1 MPIAAVRSTRLYR
14 QIADQLQR
22 LIRDG
27 EFPPGTRL
35 PSERELSQQLGVS
48 RASVREAL
56 IALEVVGDVEVR
68 VGHGVV
74 VLDSSHASAEPVMR
88 AAARSEPWRIDP
100 EFASEVELNLDEE
113 IPPFALLRARRHI
126 EPETAALAAV
136 NADADDLAALR
147 DALDRNIEDN
157 REPGGNRFVGDR
169 LLHIR
174 IAEASNNAAYAL
186 LIKHLLGHQY
196 GVMFRRLQA
205 YYMEN
210 RMWNRSQTDHERIVS
225 AIAAGDE
232 AGARQ
237 AMEKHLD
244 HVLGVFFSE

>member
-1 MPIAAVRSTRLYR
+1 MPIATVRPTRLYR
-14 QIADQLQR
+14 QIADQLQQ

-35 PSERELSQQLGVS
+35 PPERELSQLLGVS

-74 VLDSSHASAEPVMR
+74 VLTGAPDMDEPVMR
-88 AAARSEPWRIDP
+88 AAAKSEPWRIDP
-100 EFASEVELNLDEE
+100 EFASELELNLDEE
-113 IPPFALLRARRHI
+113 IPPFALLQARRHV
-126 EPETAALAAV
+126 EPETAALAAL
-136 NADADDLAALR
+136 NASEADLVALR
-147 DALDRNIEDN
+147 AALDRNIEDN
-157 REPGGNRFVGDR
+157 ADPGGGHFVGDR

-174 IAEASNNAAYAL
+174 IAEASQNAAYAL

-205 YYMEN
+205 YYMEK
-210 RMWNRSQTDHERIVS
+210 RMWNRSQDDHERIVS
-225 AIAAGDE
+225 AIEAGDE
-232 AGARQ
+232 RAARQ
-237 AMEKHLD
+237 AMENHLD
-244 HVLGVFFSE
+244 HVLSVFFSE

>member
-1 MPIAAVRSTRLYR
+1 MPIATVRQTRLYR

-27 EFPPGTRL
+27 EFPPGTKL
-35 PSERELSQQLGVS
+35 PAERELSQLLGVS

-74 VLDSSHASAEPVMR
+74 VLDTHHATAEPVMR
-88 AAARSEPWRIDP
+88 AAAKSEPWRIDP
-100 EFASEVELNLDEE
+100 EFASEIELDLDEE
-113 IPPFALLRARRHI
+113 IPPFALLQARRHV
-126 EPETAALAAV
+126 EPETAR
-136 NADADDLAALR
+136 LAALNAT
-147 DALDRNIEDN
+147 DEDLVALREALARNVADN
-157 REPGGNRFVGDR
+157 RAADGNRFVGDR

-174 IAEASNNAAYAL
+174 IAEASQNAAYAL

-210 RMWNRSQTDHERIVS
+210 QMWTRSQTDHERIVH
-225 AIAAGDE
+225 AIEAGDE
-232 AGARQ
+232 AMAHD
-237 AMEKHLD
+237 AMAGHLD

>member
-1 MPIAAVRSTRLYR
+1 MPIATVRQTRLYR

-35 PSERELSQQLGVS
+35 PPERELSQLLGVS

-68 VGHGVV
+68 VGYGVV
-74 VLDSSHASAEPVMR
+74 VLDTRHAPGESVMR
-88 AAARSEPWRIDP
+88 DAAKSEPWQIDP
-100 EFASEVELNLDEE
+100 EFADEIELDLAEE
-113 IPPFALLRARRHI
+113 IPPFALLQARRHV
-126 EPETAALAAV
+126 EPETAG
-136 NADADDLAALR
+136 LAALNASDADL
-147 DALDRNIEDN
+147 DALREALARNIEDN
-157 REPGGNRFVGDR
+157 RAPDGNRFVGDR

-174 IAEASNNAAYAL
+174 IAEASQNAAYAL

-210 RMWNRSQTDHERIVS
+210 QMWNRSQTDHEIIVS
-225 AIAAGDE
+225 AIEAGDE
-232 AGARQ
+232 QSARE
-237 AMEKHLD
+237 AMTKHLD
-244 HVLGVFFSE
+244 HVLGVFFSD